1 MRINKHVGGGIA
13 AAALAVGLWA
23 APVHA
28 TVHEIV
34 AQWCSGHDELEPPGI
49 SDPTKKNF
57 AQPLNATGFV
67 GAPVFNPNLP
77 VPGLVVTFNFDHP
90 ASKTQGSGFFLQ
102 VGMTPGPNPLPIY
115 IELPEPDPDFPAFQ
129 HCPRLNTL

>member
-1 MRINKHVGGGIA
+1 MRLNNHVGGGIA
-13 AAALAVGLWA
+13 AAVLAVTFWA

-34 AQWCSGHDELEPPGI
+34 AQWCSGHDELDPPGI

-57 AQPLNATGFV
+57 AQPLNANGFI
-67 GAPVFNPNLP
+67 GAPVFNAILG
-77 VPGLVVTFNFDHP
+77 GLLVTFNFDHP
-90 ASKTQGSGFFLQ
+90 ASKTQGSGIFIRIGF
-102 VGMTPGPNPLPIY
+102 TPGPNPLPIF
-115 IELPEPDPDFPAFQ
+115 IQLPEPDPDFPAFQ

>member
-1 MRINKHVGGGIA
+1 MRINKHIGGVIA
-13 AAALAVGLWA
+13 AVVLAVAFWA

-34 AQWCSGHDELEPPGI
+34 AQWCSGHDQLEPAGI
-49 SDPTKKNF
+49 SDPTKGNF

-67 GAPVFNPNLP
+67 GAPVFNPTLG
-77 VPGLVVTFNFDHP
+77 GLLVTFNFDHP
-90 ASKTQGSGFFLQ
+90 ASKTQGAGIFIQ
-102 VGMTPGPNPLPIY
+102 VATTPDGIPVF